1 MNYRF
6 ILQTLGKAILI
17 EAAALCSAFFVALYY
32 GEATYRTFG
41 LTILIL
47 LCIGGG
53 MRAVRLKEKQVRP
66 LDGLIVVSLCWI
78 SLTFLG
84 ALPFLFSGSIPSLAD
99 AFFETASGLTTTG
112 ASIIEDFSL
121 FGRAELYWR
130 SLTNWI
136 GGMGVIVLLL
146 TLTSKGSNGVLHVLR
161 AEVPGPTVE
170 KIVPK
175 MRQTAIILYKI
186 YIFITFVEVLALCA
200 AGLTLYES
208 LVLSFATAGTGGFTI
223 TALSVGAYS
232 PAVHWIVGIFM
243 MIFGINFSVY
253 FYIILGKFRKVLK
266 HEETRAFLSIVVL
279 SVILISVNIAPLY
292 TNGVTAI
299 RDAFFQTTSIISTSG
314 FATVDFNTWPMF
326 SKAILIM
333 LMLLG
338 ASSGSTAGG
347 LKISRLLILYKA
359 IKIRVLKIV
368 NSNTYRVVKLDGA
381 LVDDTVVRNTLVYF
395 TIYSFLQFASFII
408 LSLDNKDLLT
418 TSTAVIACFNNIGPG
433 LGEVGPAGNF
443 AAFSDWA
450 KWLLSLN
457 MLLGR
462 LEIYPL
468 VVFFGRGVRSALSV
482 RNLFA
487 GQTR

>member
-17 EAAALCSAFFVALYY
+17 EAAALMSALAVAFYY
-32 GEATYRTFG
+32 GEETYKAFAI
-41 LTILIL
+41 TILFMA
-47 LCIGGG
+47 CIGGA
-53 MRAVRLKEKQVRP
+53 MVAVRLKERQVRP
-66 LDGLIVVSLCWI
+66 LDGLVVVSLCWI

-84 ALPFLFSGSIPSLAD
+84 AMPFMLSGSIPSLAD
-99 AFFETASGLTTTG
+99 AVFETASGLTTTG
-112 ASIIEDFSL
+112 ASIIEDFSGL
-121 FGRAELYWR
+121 GRAELYWR

-146 TLTSKGSNGVLHVLR
+146 TLTNKGSKGVLHVLR

-175 MRQTAIILYKI
+175 MRQTAIILYRL
-186 YIFITFVEVLALCA
+186 YIIITLAEIVMLRIS
-200 AGLTLYES
+200 GLTFYES

-243 MIFGINFSVY
+243 IIFGINFSVY
-253 FYIILGKFRKVLK
+253 FYIMLGKFGKVWK
-266 HEETRAFLSIVVL
+266 HEETRAFLGIVFAAVAL
-279 SVILISVNIAPLY
+279 IAWNILPLY
-292 TNGVTAI
+292 ENGLHAL

-314 FATVDFNTWPMF
+314 FATTDFNLWPMF
-326 SKAILIM
+326 SKSILVV
-333 LMLLG
+333 LMLIG

-347 LKISRLLILYKA
+347 LKISRLLILLKA
-359 IKIRVLKIV
+359 AKIRVLKIV
-368 NSNTYRVVKLDGA
+368 NPNTYRVVKLDGA
-381 LVDDTVVRNTLVYF
+381 LVDETVVNNTLVYF
-395 TIYSFLQFASFII
+395 TIFSFLQFASFVV
-408 LSLDNKDLLT
+408 LSLDNKDFVT

-433 LGEVGPAGNF
+433 LGDVGPMGNF
-443 AAFSDWA
+443 AMFSDWA
-450 KWLLSLN
+450 KWLLSLD

-468 VVFFGRGVRSALSV
+468 VVFFGRGIRSI
-482 RNLFA
+482 RDIKNIRA
-487 GQTR
+487 GQ

>member
-6 ILQTLGKAILI
+6 ILQTLGKAVLI
-17 EAAALCSAFFVALYY
+17 EAAALMTALAVALYY
-32 GEATYRTFG
+32 GESTYKAFVV
-41 LTILIL
+41 TILCMT
-47 LCIGGG
+47 CIGGV
-53 MRAVRLKEKQVRP
+53 MVSVKLKERQVRP

-84 ALPFLFSGSIPSLAD
+84 AIPFMLTGSIPSLAD
-99 AFFETASGLTTTG
+99 AVFETASGFTTTG
-112 ASIIEDFSL
+112 ASIIENFSK

-146 TLTSKGSNGVLHVLR
+146 TLTNKGSKGVLHVLR

-175 MRQTAIILYKI
+175 MRQTAIILYRL
-186 YIFITFVEVLALCA
+186 YIIITLSEVAALWI
-200 AGLTLYES
+200 AGLTFYES

-243 MIFGINFSVY
+243 IIFGINFSVY
-253 FYIILGKFRKVLK
+253 FYIMLGKIGKAWR
-266 HEETRAFLSIVVL
+266 HEETRAFLFIV
-279 SVILISVNIAPLY
+279 LISVVLITWNILPLY
-292 TNGVTAI
+292 QNGMDAV
-299 RDAFFQTTSIISTSG
+299 RDAFFQTASIVSTSG
-314 FATVDFNTWPMF
+314 FATADFNLWPMF
-326 SKAILIM
+326 SKAILVG
-333 LMLLG
+333 LMLIG

-347 LKISRLLILYKA
+347 LKVSRLLILFKA
-359 IKIRVLKIV
+359 AKIRVLKIV
-368 NSNTYRVVKLDGA
+368 NNNTYRVVKLDGA
-381 LVDDTVVRNTLVYF
+381 LVDETVVNNTLVYF
-395 TIYSFLQFASFII
+395 TIFSFLQFVSFII
-408 LSLDNKDLLT
+408 LSLDNKDFVT

-433 LGEVGPAGNF
+433 LGDVGPTGNF
-443 AAFSDWA
+443 AMFSDWA
-450 KWLLSLN
+450 KWLLSLD

-468 VVFFGRGVRSALSV
+468 VVFFSRGIRSIGNMGAMK
-482 RNLFA
+482 
-487 GQTR
+487 